1 MERKVILDF
10 IGQNFDSLSKIKF
23 KQMTVFVYGKDY
35 QSDSLGGK
43 LLDGK
48 QLFVY
53 DVKLPRIYLKK
64 FPLEKIFDGL
74 LAFCGD
80 LDKLNIFSK
89 SDFNFELEEVYSGKN
104 IQDLKFNYLY
114 LYPVIKDDLTI
125 GSIII
130 YADEY
135 DADFKIGDSSATLLF
150 NSLVNLELVS
160 FKQNVINTLLEEENL
175 YYCIKQA
182 SNQYVY
188 LSNNL
193 CDKFNVKNPVK
204 ESDELVSLFINHHLV
219 RKSNLEFPYED
230 YFVYSVNKDDFDDKK
245 DNYLHVSSLNQ
256 VGLSNEF
263 TLIIVDYS
271 QKKNGFMEFVESL
284 HLVDKYYV
292 CACEDGFYMLAVDKK
307 IKKTDVKKLLKG
319 IDSFYITLLAP
330 TDVNNKMDFTKIIKY
345 LKEVRPTE
353 FIYHEYLTY
362 INYLCND
369 AFELN
374 KSKYQ
379 VNEIVFSKDSSIKMP
394 LLNYVSK
401 GFKHL
406 ENSLEY
412 ERVAVNKL
420 NKYIKE
426 NKNDCF
432 IALES
437 ISLLKRKVVE
447 VYKKYQNKNVSL
459 SIIVHYTKETTKE
472 ELYNALSLCKLY
484 GIKTF
489 ADSSIYL
496 NLNVIDTMELFDGCY
511 VHKEEFEGLMK
522 MKNKFINMFVTY
534 FYNDSKLIIFEQTN
548 DEEFNARYEDDS
560 IYFVKESVGK

>member
-1 MERKVILDF
+1 
-10 IGQNFDSLSKIKF
+10 
-23 KQMTVFVYGKDY
+23 
-35 QSDSLGGK
+35 
-43 LLDGK
+43 
-48 QLFVY
+48 
-53 DVKLPRIYLKK
+53 
-64 FPLEKIFDGL
+64 
-74 LAFCGD
+74 
-80 LDKLNIFSK
+80 
-89 SDFNFELEEVYSGKN
+89 
-104 IQDLKFNYLY
+104 
-114 LYPVIKDDLTI
+114 
-125 GSIII
+125 
-130 YADEY
+130 
-135 DADFKIGDSSATLLF
+135 
-150 NSLVNLELVS
+150 
-160 FKQNVINTLLEEENL
+160 
-175 YYCIKQA
+175 
-182 SNQYVY
+182 
-188 LSNNL
+188 
-193 CDKFNVKNPVK
+193 
-204 ESDELVSLFINHHLV
+204 
-219 RKSNLEFPYED
+219 
-230 YFVYSVNKDDFDDKK
+230 
-245 DNYLHVSSLNQ
+245 
-256 VGLSNEF
+256 
-263 TLIIVDYS
+263 
-271 QKKNGFMEFVESL
+271 
-284 HLVDKYYV
+284 
-292 CACEDGFYMLAVDKK
+292 
-307 IKKTDVKKLLKG
+307 
-319 IDSFYITLLAP
+319 
-330 TDVNNKMDFTKIIKY
+330 MDFTKIIKY

-447 VYKKYQNKNVSL
+447 VYKKYQNTNVSL

-534 FYNDSKLIIFEQTN
+534 FYNDSKLIIFEQTD

>member
-10 IGQNFDSLSKIKF
+10 IGQNFESLSNIKF

-35 QSDSLGGK
+35 QSDSLGSK

-48 QLFVY
+48 QLFAY

-64 FPLEKIFDGL
+64 FPLEKMFDGL

-89 SDFNFELEEVYSGKN
+89 NDFNFELEEVYSNKN
-104 IQDLKFNYLY
+104 IQDLNFNYLY

-135 DADFKIGDSSATLLF
+135 NIDFKINPSSVTLLF
-150 NSLVNLELVS
+150 NSLVDLELIS
-160 FKQNVINTLLEEENL
+160 FKQNVINTLLDEDNL
-175 YYCIKQA
+175 YYCIKHTN
-182 SNQYVY
+182 NQYVY

-204 ESDELVSLFINHHLV
+204 ENDELVNLFINHHLV
-219 RKSNLEFPYED
+219 KKANLKFPYED
-230 YFVYSVNKDDFDDKK
+230 YFVYSVNKDDYDDKK

-271 QKKNGFMEFVESL
+271 QKTNDFMEFVESL
-284 HLVDKYYV
+284 HLLDKYYV
-292 CACEDGFYMLAVDKK
+292 CACEDGFYMLAIDKK

-319 IDSFYITLLAP
+319 IDSFYITLSAP
-330 TDVNNKMDFTKIIKY
+330 SDVNNKMDFTKVVKY

-379 VNEIVFSKDSSIKMP
+379 FNEIISSKDSSIKIP
-394 LLNYVSK
+394 LLNYVSR

-406 ENSLEY
+406 DNSLEY
-412 ERVAVNKL
+412 DSFE
-420 NKYIKE
+420 IK
-426 NKNDCF
+426 
-432 IALES
+432 
-437 ISLLKRKVVE
+437 
-447 VYKKYQNKNVSL
+447 Q
-459 SIIVHYTKETTKE
+459 
-472 ELYNALSLCKLY
+472 
-484 GIKTF
+484 
-489 ADSSIYL
+489 
-496 NLNVIDTMELFDGCY
+496 
-511 VHKEEFEGLMK
+511 
-522 MKNKFINMFVTY
+522 
-534 FYNDSKLIIFEQTN
+534 
-548 DEEFNARYEDDS
+548 
-560 IYFVKESVGK
+560 